1 MALNWLRRL
10 KQKESKP
17 KPLQKNEGLNERVDA
32 LTMELDTLNHK
43 VADLVSKEEEY
54 ERVILELREES
65 FELRTQNE
73 SLATEKEVLK
83 KAVKALEQQLRKLKK
98 KRKSV
103 Q

>member
-17 KPLQKNEGLNERVDA
+17 KPLRKNEGLNERVDA